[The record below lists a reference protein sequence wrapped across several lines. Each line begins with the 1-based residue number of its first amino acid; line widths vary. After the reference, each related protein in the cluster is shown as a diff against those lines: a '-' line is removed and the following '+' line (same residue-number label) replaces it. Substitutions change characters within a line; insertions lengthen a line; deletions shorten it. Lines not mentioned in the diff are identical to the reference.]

1 MTELASQNQLR
12 MSFTRWALVCVPL
25 LVLLG
30 SLSGLLSNSGPD
42 NRWYAMLAKPPQV
55 PPGWVFALIWPLLYV
70 LMGLALATILDAR
83 RAHNRA
89 LALGLF
95 GLQFLL
101 NLAWSP
107 IFFLGHMAHFAV
119 FMLAM
124 ILLAAIMTCFAFG
137 QIRARAAWLLLP
149 YLVWL
154 GFATV
159 LAYRIDQLNPNA
171 AQLGTPAGTALITGT
186 AAGE

>member
-25 LVLLG
+25 LIFLG
-30 SLSGLLSNSGPD
+30 SLSGLLVNSGNQ
-42 NRWYAMLAKPPQV
+42 NRWYMLLSKPSVV
-55 PPGWVFALIWPLLYV
+55 PPGWVFGVVWTLLYG

-83 RAHNRA
+83 RAPNRGRA
-89 LALGLF
+89 LALF
-95 GLQFLL
+95 GVQLVL

-107 IFFLGHMAHFAV
+107 VFFALHMAHFAV
-119 FMLAM
+119 FLLVM
-124 ILLAAIMTCFAFG
+124 ILVAAVMTCYAFG
-137 QIRARAAWLLLP
+137 QIRARAAWLLVP

-154 GFATV
+154 SFATV

-171 AQLGTPAGTALITGT
+171 GHLGKPAGIAHITGSAT
-186 AAGE
+186 GD